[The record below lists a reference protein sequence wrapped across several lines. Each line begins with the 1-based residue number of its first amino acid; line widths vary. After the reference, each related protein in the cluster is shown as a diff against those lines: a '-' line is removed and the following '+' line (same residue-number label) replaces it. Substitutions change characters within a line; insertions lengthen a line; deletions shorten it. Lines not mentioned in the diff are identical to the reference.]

1 MQKKM
6 ILFLLAVLFAIGT
19 YFFEQKSPQTQTSN
33 VEADYLLEFPSSK
46 YPQTAEHIR
55 SAIAKG
61 HSAVCTIDRK
71 GADENRE
78 QSLKGVPTKPRYDRD
93 EWPMAMC
100 QEGGSGAD
108 IAYISPSDN
117 RGAGSNKKPNPPRI
131 HPWRVCQKQ
140 KQHVCSSRRL
150 TVSLILG
157 SGILDP
163 PEYDLY
169 SL

>member
-6 ILFLLAVLFAIGT
+6 ILFLLAVLFAIGS
-19 YFFEQKSPQTQTSN
+19 YFFEQKSPQTQTSST
-33 VEADYLLEFPSSK
+33 EADYVLEFPSSK

-117 RGAGSNKKPNPPRI
+117 RGAGSWIANQVEDYPDGT
-131 HPWRVCQKQ
+131 RVKIVI
-140 KQHVCSSRRL
+140 K
-150 TVSLILG
+150 
-157 SGILDP
+157 
-163 PEYDLY
+163 
-169 SL
+169 